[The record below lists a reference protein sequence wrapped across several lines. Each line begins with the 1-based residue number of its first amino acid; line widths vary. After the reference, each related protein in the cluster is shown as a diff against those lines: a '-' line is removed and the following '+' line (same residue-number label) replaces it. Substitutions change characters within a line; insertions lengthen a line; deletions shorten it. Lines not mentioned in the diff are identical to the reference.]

1 MKNPQ
6 LLQHGSVARRL
17 HFWSLLILTLLML
30 SGCVRGEIL
39 IDISQDYSGHLTAT
53 LGIDRSLL
61 SMARGSGQ
69 DPFETLIGDDLP
81 SDVRVERWAEGDYE
95 WMRGER
101 SFNNLAE
108 LEYMLT
114 DGVFEEVEVS
124 VQDRKF
130 MLRGRTRA
138 MEGEPDEPMSQ
149 MAAGVINFR
158 LFIKAPGETIETN
171 GIFDR
176 DLGAY
181 SWNIRGDRHRSD
193 QQSANF
199 AADLVGAR
207 RCCGVVY
214 CSGSKYRDIV
224 DAAGS
229 EGTDPFHISEPTL
242 TQS

>member
-181 SWNIRGDRHRSD
+181 SWNIKPYVATDIVLINKVPISPLIW
-193 QQSANF
+193 
-199 AADLVGAR
+199 LVLG
-207 RCCGVVY
+207 GVVVL
-214 CSGSKYRDIV
+214 CIV
-224 DAAGS
+224 VAAS
-229 EGTDPFHISEPTL
+229 IAILLTRRAQKEQTPFTFPSQH
-242 TQS
+242 